1 MAGDALTQHFAAPA
15 AVMLLLFREHEGR
28 RQVMLQHRHNV
39 KVLNDLWDTAVTGH
53 VERGESLREALA
65 REAGEELGITIRPED
80 LVFSSFGHILVRPG
94 FTYYNI
100 YFEASAY
107 LGEPVIAEPDKCDA
121 IGWFDVEDLPP
132 DIIPERT
139 QAIRD
144 HFAGVHYHEAGFET
158 RP

>member
-1 MAGDALTQHFAAPA
+1 MRGDDLGQHFSAPA

-28 RQVMLQHRHNV
+28 KQVLLQHRHNV

-53 VERGESLREALA
+53 VEKGESLREALA
-65 REAGEELGITIRPED
+65 REAREELGITIKPGD
-80 LVFSSFGHILVRPG
+80 LRFSSLGHILVRPG

-100 YFEASAY
+100 YFEVQEYA
-107 LGEPVIAEPDKCDA
+107 GEPFIAEPDKCDA
-121 IGWFDVEDLPP
+121 IGWFDLNELPP
-132 DIIPERT
+132 DIIPERA

-144 HFAGVHYHEAGFET
+144 HCTRIHYHEAGFET